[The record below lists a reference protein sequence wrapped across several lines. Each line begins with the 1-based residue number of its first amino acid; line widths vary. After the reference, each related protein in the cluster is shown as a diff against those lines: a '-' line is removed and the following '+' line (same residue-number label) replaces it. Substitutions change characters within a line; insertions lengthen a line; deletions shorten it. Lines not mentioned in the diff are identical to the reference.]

1 MRGLRNP
8 PPSSWR
14 CFESRSS
21 ETALYLHNTSTIL
34 IFPLPPVQSKPVMI
48 SGTTGRRHAVK
59 RMRAI
64 SLNGW
69 GYEKLPKAICAE
81 GVQPLEP
88 HIRKLKDP
96 SPQARAQR
104 GTERSGVSFSSPKII
119 PAAVVFSCS
128 IHSSAPSWGVHRFV
142 DIHYSKCSLGVG
154 TANCYF
160 FLITSILSY
169 FVVLVLRLD
178 RLSSGIISS

>member
-64 SLNGW
+64 SLNV
-69 GYEKLPKAICAE
+69 PRTCDVAE
-81 GVQPLEP
+81 GNVP
-88 HIRKLKDP
+88 D
-96 SPQARAQR
+96 RAQCPAGAR
-104 GTERSGVSFSSPKII
+104 RHVRVLSDRSPKGRGK
-119 PAAVVFSCS
+119 ARSVLSRERTVSRYGET
-128 IHSSAPSWGVHRFV
+128 GV
-142 DIHYSKCSLGVG
+142 LL
-154 TANCYF
+154 
-160 FLITSILSY
+160 LILW
-169 FVVLVLRLD
+169 
-178 RLSSGIISS
+178 

>member
-88 HIRKLKDP
+88 HIRMLSDRPKGGGASAGSHRVARIPVVILLGVRW
-96 SPQARAQR
+96 SPFFR
-104 GTERSGVSFSSPKII
+104 
-119 PAAVVFSCS
+119 
-128 IHSSAPSWGVHRFV
+128 HRF
-142 DIHYSKCSLGVG
+142 
-154 TANCYF
+154 F
-160 FLITSILSY
+160 
-169 FVVLVLRLD
+169 FVVIWLFLFFVE
-178 RLSSGIISS
+178 